1 MRWLFLLLLALP
13 AAVGG
18 WWGVYDTV
26 VKHLPGEAGM
36 LPRFYGF
43 LALAVAG
50 TLAPGI
56 AYLNRRF
63 LSGDAFHRY
72 RWRPLRQAV
81 WCGLCLASWAWLQ
94 QYREFKF
101 IYAIFIALV
110 FVALELLCQKL
121 FRGKPQKGASHGS

>member
-1 MRWLFLLLLALP
+1 MRWVYLLLLALP

-18 WWGVYDTV
+18 WSGVYDVAT
-26 VKHLPGEAGM
+26 KQHPDGEA
-36 LPRFYGF
+36 LTRFYGF

-63 LSGDAFHRY
+63 LSGDVFRQY
-72 RWRPLRQAV
+72 RWRPLRQAA

-94 QYREFKF
+94 QHREFRF

-110 FVALELLCQKL
+110 FVALELLCQRL
-121 FRGKPQKGASHGS
+121 FRRKPLKDASHGS